1 MALFETTLL
10 STAYLPPVE
19 YFFAIA
25 QSRKVLI
32 EQYENYCKQSYRN
45 RCNIYSAAGKEALS
59 IPVVKDA
66 GGNRPIRDIR
76 IDYSDSWLQK
86 HERALSAAYNS
97 SPFYLYYKDDILRI
111 LDRKET
117 FLFDLNLRLLEALLE
132 MVGLRADIRLT
143 DHYHETNPLET
154 DLRSRINPKSKEP
167 DLLAEYKKEK
177 TYYQVFS
184 EKSGFIPNLSILD
197 LLSAEGPNAL
207 SFLY

>member
-132 MVGLRADIRLT
+132 MVGLRADIGLT
-143 DHYHETNPLET
+143 DHYHDADTLET

>member
-32 EQYENYCKQSYRN
+32 EQYENYSKQSYRN

-59 IPVVKDA
+59 IPVVKDV
-66 GGNRPIRDIR
+66 GGNRPIRDTR
-76 IDYSDSWLQK
+76 IDYSDPWLQK
-86 HERALSAAYNS
+86 HERALLAAYNS

-117 FLFDLNLRLLEALLE
+117 FLFDLNLRLLETLLE
-132 MVGLRADIRLT
+132 MVGLRADIGLT
-143 DHYHETNPLET
+143 DHYHETDPLET
-154 DLRSRINPKSKEP
+154 DLRSRIHPKSKEP